1 MAGHSHSRNVKWRKD
16 RQAQLR
22 SQEHQKLRKKIEVLI
37 QQEKGVSEKALNIA
51 REHSFPKEKV
61 YQIWEKWKQKQ
72 TNGNDY
78 FGKLYQAPFSIILY
92 CEGKE
97 EKEIQEAIAFLSKE
111 MQWNEIS
118 QGNPLHFFRKV
129 NLLEI
134 EVKDNSINL
143 EEYLLVNLISEVV
156 NKIEQIEA
164 RDRQAKIIFSEKE
177 VGEEIEN
184 LLLKSSCYSIKN
196 KKIIWQP
203 LIFQELVSPEAKEYA
218 KNLEQKLIQ
227 NQLNINFFTNIHFR
241 E

>member
-1 MAGHSHSRNVKWRKD
+1 MAGHSHAANVKWRKD

-22 SQEHQKLRKKIEVLI
+22 SQEHQKARKKIEMLI
-37 QQEKGVSEKALNIA
+37 QQERKVSEKSLSIA

-72 TNGNDY
+72 TNEKNY
-78 FGKLYQAPFSIILY
+78 FGKLYQAPFAIILY

-97 EKEIQEAIAFLSKE
+97 EKEIQETINFLSKE
-111 MQWNEIS
+111 MQWSEIS
-118 QGNPLHFFRKV
+118 QGNPSHFFRKV
-129 NLLEI
+129 NLIEI

-143 EEYLLVNLISEVV
+143 EEYLLVNLTNEVV
-156 NKIEQIEA
+156 NKIEQIET
-164 RDRQAKIIFSEKE
+164 RNRQAKIIFSEKE
-177 VGEEIEN
+177 VGEAIEN
-184 LLLKSSCYSIKN
+184 LFLESSCCSIKN

-203 LIFQELVSPEAKEYA
+203 LVFQELVSPEAKKYA

-227 NQLNINFFTNIHFR
+227 NQLNINFFTNIRFH